1 MLHVSRL
8 VAESDARRTGFG
20 RKAAGEALGVSK
32 TAAGEIVSRAE
43 VIGLTWP
50 LPQLVDGGELERR
63 LFTAPGEARS
73 DRPAPDWAKLHGEL
87 KRRSVTLVAGV
98 PRGASGRLRL

>member
-20 RKAAGEALGVSK
+20 RKADGEALGVSK

-43 VIGLTWP
+43 VIGLT
-50 LPQLVDGGELERR
+50 
-63 LFTAPGEARS
+63 
-73 DRPAPDWAKLHGEL
+73 
-87 KRRSVTLVAGV
+87 
-98 PRGASGRLRL
+98 